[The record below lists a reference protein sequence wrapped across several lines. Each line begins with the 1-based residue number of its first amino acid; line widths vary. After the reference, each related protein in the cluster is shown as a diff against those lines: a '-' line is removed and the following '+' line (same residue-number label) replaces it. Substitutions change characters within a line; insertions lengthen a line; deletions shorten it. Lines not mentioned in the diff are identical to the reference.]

1 LGFRYPSSDYVGLLT
16 DSIDSLRKI
25 LMLPLSNMLIPTES
39 YGFKPSTSGLFT
51 FKNELV
57 PLFAAKGR
65 KSLLKPV

>member
-1 LGFRYPSSDYVGLLT
+1 
-16 DSIDSLRKI
+16 
-25 LMLPLSNMLIPTES
+25 MLPLSNMLIPTES